1 MAQRRMIDRDIVFS
15 NRFLSMNNASLALYL
30 KMLVS
35 ADDDGFVD
43 NVMLYL
49 KRKSGLNELIA
60 NGFIYR
66 FSTGAVLLRHWF
78 VHNRIR
84 KDTYKQTIMQAEKAL
99 VTLGSDNIYYLDPV
113 TQTTQSGTVVVPQV
127 SIGKVSKGKGREAE
141 VSIGED
147 SKAEERQAQER
158 EAEEAGN
165 AAVTASAS
173 GGSPSAEKDADFISF
188 WNAYPRKEDQ
198 EDAYKA
204 FQSTDAPLQT
214 LLKAVSVQRLSDQ
227 WVNDGGQYIPKPA
240 NWLRKRLW
248 EARIDP
254 PPNMG
259 VKEYT
264 LGEAELQSIRRAL
277 AEG

>member
-1 MAQRRMIDRDIVFS
+1 MAQRRMIDRDMVFS
-15 NRFLSMNNASLALYL
+15 NRFMSMNNASIVLYL

-49 KRKSGLNELIA
+49 RKKSGLNELIE

-66 FSTGAVLLRHWF
+66 FSTGAVLLRHWN
-78 VHNRIR
+78 VHNKLR
-84 KDTYKQTIMQAEKAL
+84 KDTYKPTIMQAEKAL
-99 VTLGSDNIYYLDPV
+99 VTLGSDKIYYLDPV
-113 TQTTQSGTVVVPQV
+113 TQTKQDGTVIVPQV
-127 SIGKVSKGKGREAE
+127 RIGKDSTGKVSKAEVSEAEESEAKARQAQQREAE
-141 VSIGED
+141 
-147 SKAEERQAQER
+147 Q
-158 EAEEAGN
+158 AGN

-173 GGSPSAEKDADFISF
+173 GGSACAEKDADFISF

-204 FQSTDAPLQT
+204 FKSANAPLQV
-214 LLKAVSVQRLSDQ
+214 LLKAVSTQRLSDQ
-227 WVNDGGQYIPKPA
+227 WIHDNGQYIPKPA

-259 VKEYT
+259 IKEYT
-264 LGEAELQSIRRAL
+264 LGEAELRSIQRAL
-277 AEG
+277 EEG